1 MSYKLKE
8 VTKGSCFS
16 KRDRG
21 CPIPPPAPRTATFVN
36 READVEN
43 KRDEE
48 ERDLAAVRE
57 SIFLGKEMV
66 VVEKEGQ
73 ERRGCPDVYQ
83 RFPHVDIDPFRHP
96 ASQQV

>member
-57 SIFLGKEMV
+57 SIFLEKEMV
-66 VVEKEGQ
+66 VVGKG
-73 ERRGCPDVYQ
+73 RSGKTRVPG
-83 RFPHVDIDPFRHP
+83 RIP
-96 ASQQV
+96 AFSSREH